1 MRPFRIGLS
10 FPVESDCP
18 VSLRQR
24 LDDEELNEC
33 VGSEDGLPLSGDGMG
48 LSDFCKL
55 CLGMDI
61 EVEPLEAGDTA
72 GVLETEVLAD
82 VTPEGEDEGEVDDD
96 ETSSSNDSS
105 IKSEGGTPISLIA

>member
-24 LDDEELNEC
+24 LDDEELKEC
-33 VGSEDGLPLSGDGMG
+33 VGSEDGLPLSGDGIG

-61 EVEPLEAGDTA
+61 EVKPLEAGDTA

-96 ETSSSNDSS
+96 ETSSNDSS
-105 IKSEGGTPISLIA
+105 IKPEGGTPTSLIA